1 MGAPWVCLSV
11 IFFNIYMFK
20 TELGFVTPVQLELYK
35 IFVNDTINRREKEQP
50 DTLNEKLDNH
60 PNI

>member
-1 MGAPWVCLSV
+1 
-11 IFFNIYMFK
+11 MFK

-35 IFVNDTINRREKEQP
+35 IFVNDTINRRQKKQP